1 MTIKQIKRKARAKKF
16 IKRNLLY
23 IIATLIIVVVLS
35 FIILNGKVCTGDY
48 EGDVDAVCIKI
59 IK

>member
-1 MTIKQIKRKARAKKF
+1 MIKTRRQRRQENREKLFTAIF
-16 IKRNLLY
+16 VLLMV
-23 IIATLIIVVVLS
+23 AGLA